1 MAQQPV
7 DDADDDRDDRESTP
21 APQGPFR
28 SGYAAL
34 IGRPNAG
41 KSTLLNRLLGEKVAI
56 VSPKPQTTRTRILGV
71 LTRPEGQIAFFDT
84 PGIHQAKGALNKF
97 MVDAA
102 LNAAEDSDVVLYLV
116 ETEGVRESTELKVS
130 PGNRTVLE
138 RLKKLGK
145 PVVLVLTKIDTIKKV
160 MLLPLIDL
168 YRKEFPFL
176 EVIPVSARQGD
187 GLDLLFADTL
197 KHLPEGDPIFPPDT
211 LTDQAE
217 RTLVEEFI
225 REQVL
230 RHCHQE
236 VPYSVAVVVEVF
248 DETERDVPPPPPKKG
263 KKKPPAPGKPK
274 LEGLIRVHANIF
286 VERDSQKA
294 IVIGK
299 RGEMLKTIGTD
310 ARQSIQ
316 RFFGNHVFLS
326 LQVKVEPRWTER
338 VDGLRKLGYQSDT
351 KKPENL

>member
-1 MAQQPV
+1 M
-7 DDADDDRDDRESTP
+7 
-21 APQGPFR
+21 R

-34 IGRPNAG
+34 IGRPNVG

-71 LTRPEGQIAFFDT
+71 VTKEAGQIAFFDT

-102 LNAAEDSDVVLYLV
+102 LHAADDCDVVLFLV
-116 ETEGVRESTELKVS
+116 DAEGATEERAPTIS

-138 RLKKLGK
+138 RLKQVGK
-145 PVVLVLTKIDTIKKV
+145 PVILVLTKIDTIKKV
-160 MLLPLIDL
+160 LLLPLIDL
-168 YRKEFPFL
+168 YRTEFPFV
-176 EVIPVSARQGD
+176 EVLPVSARHGE
-187 GLDLLFADTL
+187 GLDTLFDQVL
-197 KHLPEGDPIFPPDT
+197 QHLPEGEPIFPADT

-217 RTLVEEFI
+217 RTLVSELV

-236 VPYSVAVVVEVF
+236 VPYSVAVVVEEF
-248 DETERDVPPPPPKKG
+248 DESERDKPPPRAKKNKKKEKEAPPKEGERPKQ
-263 KKKPPAPGKPK
+263 K
-274 LEGLIRVHANIF
+274 LEGLVRILANIY

-310 ARQSIQ
+310 ARMSIQ
-316 RFFGNHVFLS
+316 RMLGNHVYLS

-338 VDGLRKLGYQSDT
+338 QDGLRKLGYVQEKVTS
-351 KKPENL
+351 